1 MQFGTKRLKFL
12 YFAIKLAVIAVI
24 GAAMSYC
31 AHLVFWR
38 MLGGQ
43 ASIGV
48 MSAFVGGVCGAVL
61 LAAAVFAILWG
72 VERKKDLPKPSIAEA
87 EALFCVKTCV
97 PLAAGRGRRDRQRGR
112 RRRRIVSAI
121 DIDDRD
127 RRPIPRADRQDDFDR
142 DDVGVARA
150 RGAARGRVVVGQAK
164 RVKQPPLDADAL
176 VRKLAEYRAL
186 NPKPPKGKKGGD
198 GQPAPDKPRDTSR
211 QRGEE
216 VPSDEPRATA
226 MKTAKT
232 AFEISLNFC
241 LTNNIFVSIMVVA

>member
-48 MSAFVGGVCGAVL
+48 LSAFVGGVCGAVL
-61 LAAAVFAILWG
+61 LAAAVFALLWLA
-72 VERKKDLPKPSIAEA
+72 ERKKDVPKPSIAEA

-97 PLAAGRGRRDRQRGR
+97 PLAAGREVDEIAKEGDAGGVLCLQSTLLIATAVQFLAL
-112 RRRRIVSAI
+112 IVKTSLTATTWVSLALAVLLAI
-121 DIDDRD
+121 TI
-127 RRPIPRADRQDDFDR
+127 I
-142 DDVGVARA
+142 
-150 RGAARGRVVVGQAK
+150 VGQAK

-198 GQPAPDKPRDTSR
+198 GQPAPEEPRETSR

-216 VPSDEPRATA
+216 VPSDEPPSDGDEDR
-226 MKTAKT
+226 
-232 AFEISLNFC
+232 ENSL
-241 LTNNIFVSIMVVA
+241 

>member
-48 MSAFVGGVCGAVL
+48 LSAFVGGVCGAVL

-72 VERKKDLPKPSIAEA
+72 VERKKDVPKPSIAEA

-97 PLAAGRGRRDRQRGR
+97 PLAAGREVDEIAKEGDAGGVLCLQSTLLIATAVQFLAL
-112 RRRRIVSAI
+112 IVKTSLTATTWVSLALAVLLAI
-121 DIDDRD
+121 TI
-127 RRPIPRADRQDDFDR
+127 I
-142 DDVGVARA
+142 
-150 RGAARGRVVVGQAK
+150 VGQAK

-198 GQPAPDKPRDTSR
+198 GQPAPEEPRETSR

-216 VPSDEPRATA
+216 APSDEPPSDGDEDR
-226 MKTAKT
+226 
-232 AFEISLNFC
+232 ENSL
-241 LTNNIFVSIMVVA
+241 

>member
-1 MQFGTKRLKFL
+1 MSRILCSERVNMQFGTKRLKFL

-48 MSAFVGGVCGAVL
+48 ISAFVGGVCGAVL

-72 VERKKDLPKPSIAEA
+72 VERKKDVPKPSIAEA

-97 PLAAGRGRRDRQRGR
+97 PLAAGKEIDEIAKEGDAGGVLCLQSTLLIATAVQFLAL
-112 RRRRIVSAI
+112 IVKTTLTATTWVSLAFAALLAI
-121 DIDDRD
+121 TI
-127 RRPIPRADRQDDFDR
+127 
-142 DDVGVARA
+142 
-150 RGAARGRVVVGQAK
+150 VVGQAK

-198 GQPAPDKPRDTSR
+198 GQPAPEEPRETSR

-216 VPSDEPRATA
+216 VPSDEPQSDGDEDR
-226 MKTAKT
+226 
-232 AFEISLNFC
+232 ENSL
-241 LTNNIFVSIMVVA
+241 

>member
-48 MSAFVGGVCGAVL
+48 LSAFVGGVCGAVL

-72 VERKKDLPKPSIAEA
+72 VERKKDVPKPSIAEA

-97 PLAAGRGRRDRQRGR
+97 PLAAGKEIDEIAKEGDAGGVLCLQSTLLIATAVQFLAL
-112 RRRRIVSAI
+112 IVKTTLTATTWVSLALAVLLAI
-121 DIDDRD
+121 TI
-127 RRPIPRADRQDDFDR
+127 
-142 DDVGVARA
+142 
-150 RGAARGRVVVGQAK
+150 VVGQTK

-198 GQPAPDKPRDTSR
+198 GQPAPEEPRETSR

-216 VPSDEPRATA
+216 VPSDEPPSDGDEDR
-226 MKTAKT
+226 
-232 AFEISLNFC
+232 ENSL
-241 LTNNIFVSIMVVA
+241 

>member
-48 MSAFVGGVCGAVL
+48 LSAFVGGVCGAVL

-72 VERKKDLPKPSIAEA
+72 VERKKDVPKPSIAEA

-97 PLAAGRGRRDRQRGR
+97 PLAAGREVDEIAKEGDAGGVLCLQSTLLIATAVQFLAL
-112 RRRRIVSAI
+112 IVKTTLTATTWVSLALAVLLAI
-121 DIDDRD
+121 TI
-127 RRPIPRADRQDDFDR
+127 
-142 DDVGVARA
+142 
-150 RGAARGRVVVGQAK
+150 VVGQVK

-198 GQPAPDKPRDTSR
+198 GQPAPEEPRETSR

-216 VPSDEPRATA
+216 VPSDEPPSDGD
-226 MKTAKT
+226 
-232 AFEISLNFC
+232 EDSENSL
-241 LTNNIFVSIMVVA
+241 

>member
-1 MQFGTKRLKFL
+1 MSRILCSERVNMQFGTKRLKFL

-48 MSAFVGGVCGAVL
+48 LSAFVGGVCGAVL

-72 VERKKDLPKPSIAEA
+72 VERKKDVPKPSIAEA

-97 PLAAGRGRRDRQRGR
+97 PLAAGREVDEIAKEGDAGGVLCLQSTLMIATAVQFLAL
-112 RRRRIVSAI
+112 IVKMSLTATTWVSLALAALLAI
-121 DIDDRD
+121 TI
-127 RRPIPRADRQDDFDR
+127 
-142 DDVGVARA
+142 
-150 RGAARGRVVVGQAK
+150 VVGQAK

-198 GQPAPDKPRDTSR
+198 GQPAPEEPRETSR

-216 VPSDEPRATA
+216 VPSDEPPSDGDEDR
-226 MKTAKT
+226 
-232 AFEISLNFC
+232 ENSL
-241 LTNNIFVSIMVVA
+241 

>member
-48 MSAFVGGVCGAVL
+48 LSAFVGGVCGAVL

-72 VERKKDLPKPSIAEA
+72 VERKKDVPKPSIAEA

-97 PLAAGRGRRDRQRGR
+97 PLAAGREVDEIAKEGDAGGVLCLQSTLLIATAVQFLAL
-112 RRRRIVSAI
+112 IVKTSLTATTWVSLALAVLLAI
-121 DIDDRD
+121 TI
-127 RRPIPRADRQDDFDR
+127 I
-142 DDVGVARA
+142 
-150 RGAARGRVVVGQAK
+150 VGQAK

-198 GQPAPDKPRDTSR
+198 GQPAPEEPRDTSR

-216 VPSDEPRATA
+216 VPSDEPPSDGD
-226 MKTAKT
+226 
-232 AFEISLNFC
+232 EESENSL
-241 LTNNIFVSIMVVA
+241 

>member
-1 MQFGTKRLKFL
+1 MSRILCSERVNMQFGTKRLKFL

-48 MSAFVGGVCGAVL
+48 LSAFVGGVCGAVL

-72 VERKKDLPKPSIAEA
+72 VERKKDVPKPSIAEA

-97 PLAAGRGRRDRQRGR
+97 PLAAGREVDEIAKEGDAGGVLCLQSTLLIATAVQFLAL
-112 RRRRIVSAI
+112 IVKTSLTATTWVSLALAVLLAI
-121 DIDDRD
+121 TI
-127 RRPIPRADRQDDFDR
+127 
-142 DDVGVARA
+142 
-150 RGAARGRVVVGQAK
+150 VVGQAK

-198 GQPAPDKPRDTSR
+198 GQPAPEEPRDTSR

-216 VPSDEPRATA
+216 VPSDEPPSDGDEDR
-226 MKTAKT
+226 
-232 AFEISLNFC
+232 ENSL
-241 LTNNIFVSIMVVA
+241 

>member
-31 AHLVFWR
+31 EHLVFWR

-72 VERKKDLPKPSIAEA
+72 VERKKDVPKPSIAEA

-97 PLAAGRGRRDRQRGR
+97 PLAAGREVDEIAKEGDAGGVLCLQSTLLIATAVQFLAL
-112 RRRRIVSAI
+112 IVKTTLTATTWVSLALAVLLAI
-121 DIDDRD
+121 TI
-127 RRPIPRADRQDDFDR
+127 
-142 DDVGVARA
+142 
-150 RGAARGRVVVGQAK
+150 VVGQAK

-198 GQPAPDKPRDTSR
+198 GQPAPDAPCETSR

-216 VPSDEPRATA
+216 VPSDEPPSDGDEDR
-226 MKTAKT
+226 
-232 AFEISLNFC
+232 ENSL
-241 LTNNIFVSIMVVA
+241 

>member
-1 MQFGTKRLKFL
+1 MSRILCSERVNMQFGTKRLKFL

-48 MSAFVGGVCGAVL
+48 LSAFVGGVCGAVL

-72 VERKKDLPKPSIAEA
+72 VERKKDVPKPSIAEA

-97 PLAAGRGRRDRQRGR
+97 PLAAGREVDEIAKEGDAGGVLCLQSTLLIATAVQFLAL
-112 RRRRIVSAI
+112 IVKTSLTATTWVSLALAVLLAI
-121 DIDDRD
+121 TI
-127 RRPIPRADRQDDFDR
+127 I
-142 DDVGVARA
+142 
-150 RGAARGRVVVGQAK
+150 VGQAK
-164 RVKQPPLDADAL
+164 RVKQPPIDADAL

-198 GQPAPDKPRDTSR
+198 GQPAPEEPRETSR

-216 VPSDEPRATA
+216 VPSDEPPSDGD
-226 MKTAKT
+226 
-232 AFEISLNFC
+232 EESENSL
-241 LTNNIFVSIMVVA
+241 

>member
-1 MQFGTKRLKFL
+1 MSRILCSERVNMQFGTKRLKFL
-12 YFAIKLAVIAVI
+12 YFAIKLAVTAVI

-48 MSAFVGGVCGAVL
+48 LSAFVGGVCGAVL

-72 VERKKDLPKPSIAEA
+72 VERKKDVPKPSIAEA

-97 PLAAGRGRRDRQRGR
+97 PLAAGREVDEIAKEGDAGGVLCLQSTLMIATTVQFLAL
-112 RRRRIVSAI
+112 IVKTTLTATTWVSLALAVLLAI
-121 DIDDRD
+121 TI
-127 RRPIPRADRQDDFDR
+127 
-142 DDVGVARA
+142 
-150 RGAARGRVVVGQAK
+150 VVGQAK

-186 NPKPPKGKKGGD
+186 NPKPPKDKKGGD
-198 GQPAPDKPRDTSR
+198 GQPAPEEPRDTSR

-216 VPSDEPRATA
+216 VPSDEPPSDGDEDR
-226 MKTAKT
+226 
-232 AFEISLNFC
+232 ENSL
-241 LTNNIFVSIMVVA
+241 

>member
-1 MQFGTKRLKFL
+1 MQFGTKRLKYL

-48 MSAFVGGVCGAVL
+48 LSAFVGGVCGAVL

-72 VERKKDLPKPSIAEA
+72 VERKKDVPKPSIAEA

-97 PLAAGRGRRDRQRGR
+97 PLAAGREVDEIAKEGDAGGVLCLQSTLLIATAVQFLAL
-112 RRRRIVSAI
+112 IVKTSLTATTWVSLALAVLLAI
-121 DIDDRD
+121 TI
-127 RRPIPRADRQDDFDR
+127 
-142 DDVGVARA
+142 
-150 RGAARGRVVVGQAK
+150 VVGQAK

-198 GQPAPDKPRDTSR
+198 GQPAPEEPRETSR

-216 VPSDEPRATA
+216 VPSDEPPSDGDEDR
-226 MKTAKT
+226 
-232 AFEISLNFC
+232 ENSL
-241 LTNNIFVSIMVVA
+241 

>member
-1 MQFGTKRLKFL
+1 MSRILCSERVNMQFGTKRLKFL

-48 MSAFVGGVCGAVL
+48 LSAFVGGVCGAVL

-72 VERKKDLPKPSIAEA
+72 VERKKDVPKPSIAEA

-97 PLAAGRGRRDRQRGR
+97 PLAAGREVDEIAKEGDAGGVLCLQSTLLIATAVQFLAL
-112 RRRRIVSAI
+112 IVKTSLTATTWVSLALAVLLAI
-121 DIDDRD
+121 TI
-127 RRPIPRADRQDDFDR
+127 
-142 DDVGVARA
+142 
-150 RGAARGRVVVGQAK
+150 VVGQTK

-198 GQPAPDKPRDTSR
+198 GQPAPEEPRETSR

-216 VPSDEPRATA
+216 VPSDEPPSDGDEDR
-226 MKTAKT
+226 
-232 AFEISLNFC
+232 ENSL
-241 LTNNIFVSIMVVA
+241 

>member
-72 VERKKDLPKPSIAEA
+72 VERKKDVPKPSIAEA

-97 PLAAGRGRRDRQRGR
+97 PLAAGREIDEIAKEGDAGGVLCLQSTLLIATAVQFLAL
-112 RRRRIVSAI
+112 IVKTTLTATTWVSLALAVLLAI
-121 DIDDRD
+121 TI
-127 RRPIPRADRQDDFDR
+127 
-142 DDVGVARA
+142 
-150 RGAARGRVVVGQAK
+150 VVGQAK
-164 RVKQPPLDADAL
+164 RVKQPPIDADAL

-198 GQPAPDKPRDTSR
+198 GQPAPDKPRETSR
-211 QRGEE
+211 QGGEE
-216 VPSDEPRATA
+216 VPSDEPPSDGDEDR
-226 MKTAKT
+226 
-232 AFEISLNFC
+232 ENSL
-241 LTNNIFVSIMVVA
+241 

>member
-1 MQFGTKRLKFL
+1 MSRILRSERVNMQFGTKRLKFL

-48 MSAFVGGVCGAVL
+48 LSAFVGGVCGAVL

-72 VERKKDLPKPSIAEA
+72 VERKKDVPKPSIAEA

-97 PLAAGRGRRDRQRGR
+97 PLAAGREVDEIAKEGDAGGVLCLQSTLLIATAVQFLAL
-112 RRRRIVSAI
+112 IVKTSLTATTWVSLALAVLLAI
-121 DIDDRD
+121 TI
-127 RRPIPRADRQDDFDR
+127 I
-142 DDVGVARA
+142 
-150 RGAARGRVVVGQAK
+150 VGQAK

-198 GQPAPDKPRDTSR
+198 GQPAPEEPRETSR

-216 VPSDEPRATA
+216 VPSDEPPSDGDEDR
-226 MKTAKT
+226 
-232 AFEISLNFC
+232 ENSL
-241 LTNNIFVSIMVVA
+241 

>member
-1 MQFGTKRLKFL
+1 MQFGTKRLKYL

-48 MSAFVGGVCGAVL
+48 LSAFVGGVCGAVL

-72 VERKKDLPKPSIAEA
+72 VERKKDVPKPSIAEA

-97 PLAAGRGRRDRQRGR
+97 PLAAGREVDEIAKEGDAGGVLCLQSTLLIATAVQFLAL
-112 RRRRIVSAI
+112 IVKTSLTATTWVSLALAALLAI
-121 DIDDRD
+121 TI
-127 RRPIPRADRQDDFDR
+127 
-142 DDVGVARA
+142 
-150 RGAARGRVVVGQAK
+150 VVGQAK

-198 GQPAPDKPRDTSR
+198 GQPAPEEPRDTSR

-216 VPSDEPRATA
+216 VPSDEPPSDGDEDR
-226 MKTAKT
+226 
-232 AFEISLNFC
+232 ENSL
-241 LTNNIFVSIMVVA
+241 

>member
-72 VERKKDLPKPSIAEA
+72 VERKKDVPKPSIAEA

-97 PLAAGRGRRDRQRGR
+97 PLAAGKEVDEIAKEGDAGGVLCLQSTLLIATAVQFLAL
-112 RRRRIVSAI
+112 IVKTTLTATTWVSLALAVLLAI
-121 DIDDRD
+121 TI
-127 RRPIPRADRQDDFDR
+127 I
-142 DDVGVARA
+142 
-150 RGAARGRVVVGQAK
+150 VGQAK

-198 GQPAPDKPRDTSR
+198 GQPAPEEPRETSR

-216 VPSDEPRATA
+216 VPSDEPPSDGDEDR
-226 MKTAKT
+226 
-232 AFEISLNFC
+232 ENSL
-241 LTNNIFVSIMVVA
+241 

>member
-1 MQFGTKRLKFL
+1 MQFGTKRLKYL

-72 VERKKDLPKPSIAEA
+72 VERKKDIPKPSIAEA

-97 PLAAGRGRRDRQRGR
+97 PLAAGREIDEIAKEGDAGGVLCLQSTLLIATAVQFLAL
-112 RRRRIVSAI
+112 IVKTSLTATTWVSLALAVLLAI
-121 DIDDRD
+121 TI
-127 RRPIPRADRQDDFDR
+127 I
-142 DDVGVARA
+142 
-150 RGAARGRVVVGQAK
+150 VGQTK
-164 RVKQPPLDADAL
+164 RVKQPPLDADEL

-198 GQPAPDKPRDTSR
+198 GQPAPDAPRETSR

-216 VPSDEPRATA
+216 VPSDEPPSDGDEDR
-226 MKTAKT
+226 
-232 AFEISLNFC
+232 ENSL
-241 LTNNIFVSIMVVA
+241 

>member
-1 MQFGTKRLKFL
+1 MSRILCFERVNMQFGTKRLKFL

-48 MSAFVGGVCGAVL
+48 LSAFVGGVCGAVL

-72 VERKKDLPKPSIAEA
+72 VERKKDVPKPSIAEA

-97 PLAAGRGRRDRQRGR
+97 PLAAGKEIDEIAKEGDAGGVLCLQSTLLIATAVQFLAL
-112 RRRRIVSAI
+112 IVKTTLTATTWVSLALAVLLAI
-121 DIDDRD
+121 TI
-127 RRPIPRADRQDDFDR
+127 
-142 DDVGVARA
+142 
-150 RGAARGRVVVGQAK
+150 VVGQAK

-198 GQPAPDKPRDTSR
+198 GQPAPEEPRDTSR

-216 VPSDEPRATA
+216 VPSDEPPSDGDEDR
-226 MKTAKT
+226 
-232 AFEISLNFC
+232 ENSL
-241 LTNNIFVSIMVVA
+241 

>member
-48 MSAFVGGVCGAVL
+48 LSAFVGGVCGAVL

-72 VERKKDLPKPSIAEA
+72 VERKKDVPKPSIAEA

-97 PLAAGRGRRDRQRGR
+97 PLAAGREVDEIAKEGDAGGVLCLQSTLLIATAVQFLAL
-112 RRRRIVSAI
+112 IVKTTLTATTWVSLALAVLLAI
-121 DIDDRD
+121 TI
-127 RRPIPRADRQDDFDR
+127 
-142 DDVGVARA
+142 
-150 RGAARGRVVVGQAK
+150 VVGQAK

-198 GQPAPDKPRDTSR
+198 GQPAPEEPRETSR

-216 VPSDEPRATA
+216 VPSDEPPSDGD
-226 MKTAKT
+226 
-232 AFEISLNFC
+232 EESENSL
-241 LTNNIFVSIMVVA
+241 

>member
-48 MSAFVGGVCGAVL
+48 LSAFVGGVCGAVL

-72 VERKKDLPKPSIAEA
+72 VERKKDVPKPSIAEA

-97 PLAAGRGRRDRQRGR
+97 PLAAGKEIDEIAKEGDAGGVLCLQSTLLIATAVQFLAL
-112 RRRRIVSAI
+112 IVKTTLTATTWVSLALAVLLAI
-121 DIDDRD
+121 TI
-127 RRPIPRADRQDDFDR
+127 I
-142 DDVGVARA
+142 
-150 RGAARGRVVVGQAK
+150 VGQAK

-198 GQPAPDKPRDTSR
+198 GQPAPEEPRETSR

-216 VPSDEPRATA
+216 VPSDEPPSDGDEDR
-226 MKTAKT
+226 
-232 AFEISLNFC
+232 ENSL
-241 LTNNIFVSIMVVA
+241 

>member
-48 MSAFVGGVCGAVL
+48 LSAFVGGVCGAVL

-72 VERKKDLPKPSIAEA
+72 VERKKDVPKPSIVEA

-97 PLAAGRGRRDRQRGR
+97 PLAAGREVDEIAKEGDAGGVLCLQSTLLIATAVQFLAL
-112 RRRRIVSAI
+112 IVKTTLTATTWVSLALAALLAI
-121 DIDDRD
+121 TI
-127 RRPIPRADRQDDFDR
+127 
-142 DDVGVARA
+142 
-150 RGAARGRVVVGQAK
+150 VVGQAK

-186 NPKPPKGKKGGD
+186 NPKPPKGKKDGD
-198 GQPAPDKPRDTSR
+198 GQPAPEEPRETSR

-216 VPSDEPRATA
+216 VPSDEPPSDGDEDR
-226 MKTAKT
+226 
-232 AFEISLNFC
+232 ENSL
-241 LTNNIFVSIMVVA
+241 

>member
-1 MQFGTKRLKFL
+1 MSRILCSERVNMQFGTKRLKFL

-48 MSAFVGGVCGAVL
+48 LSAFVGGVCGAVL

-72 VERKKDLPKPSIAEA
+72 VERKKDVPKPSIAEA

-97 PLAAGRGRRDRQRGR
+97 PLAAGREVDEIAKEGDAGGVLCLQSTLLIATAVQFLAL
-112 RRRRIVSAI
+112 IVKTTLTATTWVSLALAVLLAI
-121 DIDDRD
+121 TI
-127 RRPIPRADRQDDFDR
+127 I
-142 DDVGVARA
+142 
-150 RGAARGRVVVGQAK
+150 VGQAK

-198 GQPAPDKPRDTSR
+198 GQPAPEEPRETSR

-216 VPSDEPRATA
+216 VPSDEPPSDGDEDR
-226 MKTAKT
+226 
-232 AFEISLNFC
+232 ENSL
-241 LTNNIFVSIMVVA
+241 

>member
-48 MSAFVGGVCGAVL
+48 LSAFVGCVCGAVL
-61 LAAAVFAILWG
+61 LAASVFAILWG
-72 VERKKDLPKPSIAEA
+72 VERKKDVPKPSIAEA

-97 PLAAGRGRRDRQRGR
+97 PLAAGREVDEIAKEGDAGGVLCLQSTLLIATAVQFLAL
-112 RRRRIVSAI
+112 IVKTSLTATTWVSLALAVLLAI
-121 DIDDRD
+121 TI
-127 RRPIPRADRQDDFDR
+127 
-142 DDVGVARA
+142 
-150 RGAARGRVVVGQAK
+150 VVGQAK

-198 GQPAPDKPRDTSR
+198 GQPAPEEPRETSR

-216 VPSDEPRATA
+216 VPSDEPPSDGDEDR
-226 MKTAKT
+226 
-232 AFEISLNFC
+232 ENSL
-241 LTNNIFVSIMVVA
+241 

>member
-24 GAAMSYC
+24 GAVMSYC

-48 MSAFVGGVCGAVL
+48 LSAFVGGVCGAVL

-72 VERKKDLPKPSIAEA
+72 VERKKDVPKPSIAEA

-97 PLAAGRGRRDRQRGR
+97 PLAAGREVDEIAKEGDAGGVLCLQSTLLIATAVQFLAL
-112 RRRRIVSAI
+112 IVKTSLTATTWVSLALAALLAI
-121 DIDDRD
+121 TI
-127 RRPIPRADRQDDFDR
+127 
-142 DDVGVARA
+142 
-150 RGAARGRVVVGQAK
+150 VVGQAK

-198 GQPAPDKPRDTSR
+198 GQPAPEEPRETSR

-216 VPSDEPRATA
+216 VPSDEPPSDGDEDR
-226 MKTAKT
+226 
-232 AFEISLNFC
+232 ENSL
-241 LTNNIFVSIMVVA
+241 

>member
-31 AHLVFWR
+31 AQLVFWR

-48 MSAFVGGVCGAVL
+48 LSAFVGGVCGAVL

-72 VERKKDLPKPSIAEA
+72 VERKKDVPKPSIAEA

-97 PLAAGRGRRDRQRGR
+97 PLAAGREVDEIAKEGDAGGVLCLQSTLLIATAVQFLAL
-112 RRRRIVSAI
+112 IVKTSLTATTWVSLALAVLLAI
-121 DIDDRD
+121 TI
-127 RRPIPRADRQDDFDR
+127 
-142 DDVGVARA
+142 
-150 RGAARGRVVVGQAK
+150 VVGQAK

-198 GQPAPDKPRDTSR
+198 GQPAPEEPRDTSR

-216 VPSDEPRATA
+216 VPSDEPPSDGDEDR
-226 MKTAKT
+226 
-232 AFEISLNFC
+232 ENSL
-241 LTNNIFVSIMVVA
+241 

>member
-1 MQFGTKRLKFL
+1 MSRILCSERVNMQFGTKRLKYL

-48 MSAFVGGVCGAVL
+48 LSAFVGGVCGAVL

-72 VERKKDLPKPSIAEA
+72 VERKKDIPKPSIAEA

-97 PLAAGRGRRDRQRGR
+97 PLAAGREIDEIAKEGDAGGVLCLQSTLLIATAVQFLAL
-112 RRRRIVSAI
+112 IVKTSLTATTWVSLALAVLLAI
-121 DIDDRD
+121 TI
-127 RRPIPRADRQDDFDR
+127 I
-142 DDVGVARA
+142 
-150 RGAARGRVVVGQAK
+150 VGQTK
-164 RVKQPPLDADAL
+164 RVKQPPLDADEL

-198 GQPAPDKPRDTSR
+198 GQPAPDAPRETSQ

-216 VPSDEPRATA
+216 VPSDEPTSDGDEDR
-226 MKTAKT
+226 
-232 AFEISLNFC
+232 ENSL
-241 LTNNIFVSIMVVA
+241 

>member
-1 MQFGTKRLKFL
+1 MSRILRSERVNMQFGTKRLKFL

-72 VERKKDLPKPSIAEA
+72 VERKKDVPKPSIAEA

-97 PLAAGRGRRDRQRGR
+97 PLAAGREVDEIAKEGDAGGVLCLQSTLLIATAVQFLAL
-112 RRRRIVSAI
+112 IVKTSLTATTWVSLALAVLLAI
-121 DIDDRD
+121 TI
-127 RRPIPRADRQDDFDR
+127 
-142 DDVGVARA
+142 
-150 RGAARGRVVVGQAK
+150 VVGQAK

-198 GQPAPDKPRDTSR
+198 GQPAPEEPRETSR

-216 VPSDEPRATA
+216 VPSDEPPSDGDEDR
-226 MKTAKT
+226 
-232 AFEISLNFC
+232 ENSL
-241 LTNNIFVSIMVVA
+241 

>member
-1 MQFGTKRLKFL
+1 MSRILRSERVNMQFGTKRLKFL

-48 MSAFVGGVCGAVL
+48 MSAFVGGVCGAIL

-72 VERKKDLPKPSIAEA
+72 VERKKDVPKPSIAEA

-97 PLAAGRGRRDRQRGR
+97 PLAAGREVDEIAKEGDAGGVLCLQSTLLIATAVQFLAL
-112 RRRRIVSAI
+112 IVKTTLTATTWVSLALAVLLAI
-121 DIDDRD
+121 TI
-127 RRPIPRADRQDDFDR
+127 
-142 DDVGVARA
+142 
-150 RGAARGRVVVGQAK
+150 VVGQAK

-198 GQPAPDKPRDTSR
+198 GQPAPEEPRETSR
-211 QRGEE
+211 QGGEE
-216 VPSDEPRATA
+216 VPSDEPPSDGDEDR
-226 MKTAKT
+226 
-232 AFEISLNFC
+232 ENSL
-241 LTNNIFVSIMVVA
+241 

>member
-48 MSAFVGGVCGAVL
+48 LSAFVGGVCGAVL

-72 VERKKDLPKPSIAEA
+72 VERKKDVPKPSIAEA

-97 PLAAGRGRRDRQRGR
+97 PLAAGREVDEIAKEGDAGGVLCLQSTLMIATAVQFLAL
-112 RRRRIVSAI
+112 IVKTSLTATTWVSLALAVLLAI
-121 DIDDRD
+121 TI
-127 RRPIPRADRQDDFDR
+127 
-142 DDVGVARA
+142 
-150 RGAARGRVVVGQAK
+150 VVGQVK

-198 GQPAPDKPRDTSR
+198 GQPAPEEPRDTSR

-216 VPSDEPRATA
+216 VPSDEPPSDGDEDR
-226 MKTAKT
+226 
-232 AFEISLNFC
+232 ENSL
-241 LTNNIFVSIMVVA
+241 

>member
-48 MSAFVGGVCGAVL
+48 LSAFVGGVCGAVL

-72 VERKKDLPKPSIAEA
+72 VERKKDVPKPSIAEA

-97 PLAAGRGRRDRQRGR
+97 PLAAGREVDEIAKEGDAGGVLCLQSTLLIATAVQFLAL
-112 RRRRIVSAI
+112 IVKTSLTATTWVSLALAVLLAI
-121 DIDDRD
+121 TI
-127 RRPIPRADRQDDFDR
+127 
-142 DDVGVARA
+142 
-150 RGAARGRVVVGQAK
+150 VVGQAK

-198 GQPAPDKPRDTSR
+198 GQPAPEEPRDTSR

-216 VPSDEPRATA
+216 VPSDEPQSDGDEDR
-226 MKTAKT
+226 
-232 AFEISLNFC
+232 ENSL
-241 LTNNIFVSIMVVA
+241 

>member
-1 MQFGTKRLKFL
+1 MSRILRSERVNMQFGTKRLKFL

-48 MSAFVGGVCGAVL
+48 LSAFVGGVCGAVL

-72 VERKKDLPKPSIAEA
+72 VERKKDVPKPSIAEA

-97 PLAAGRGRRDRQRGR
+97 PLAAGREIDEIAKEGDAGGVLCLQSTLLIATAVQFLAL
-112 RRRRIVSAI
+112 IVKTTLTATTWVSLALAVLLAI
-121 DIDDRD
+121 TI
-127 RRPIPRADRQDDFDR
+127 
-142 DDVGVARA
+142 
-150 RGAARGRVVVGQAK
+150 VVGQAK

-198 GQPAPDKPRDTSR
+198 GQPAPEEPRETSQ

-216 VPSDEPRATA
+216 VPSDEPPSDGDEDR
-226 MKTAKT
+226 
-232 AFEISLNFC
+232 ENSL
-241 LTNNIFVSIMVVA
+241 

>member
-48 MSAFVGGVCGAVL
+48 LSAFVGGVCGAVL

-72 VERKKDLPKPSIAEA
+72 VERKKDVPKPSIAEA

-97 PLAAGRGRRDRQRGR
+97 PLAAGKEIDEIAKEGDAGGVLCLQSTLLIATAVQFLAL
-112 RRRRIVSAI
+112 IVKTTLTATTWVSLALAVLLAI
-121 DIDDRD
+121 TI
-127 RRPIPRADRQDDFDR
+127 
-142 DDVGVARA
+142 
-150 RGAARGRVVVGQAK
+150 VVGQAK

-198 GQPAPDKPRDTSR
+198 GQPAPEEPRETSR

-216 VPSDEPRATA
+216 VPSDEPPSDGDEDR
-226 MKTAKT
+226 
-232 AFEISLNFC
+232 ENSL
-241 LTNNIFVSIMVVA
+241 

>member
-48 MSAFVGGVCGAVL
+48 LSAFVGGVCGAIL

-72 VERKKDLPKPSIAEA
+72 VERKKDVPKPSIAEA

-97 PLAAGRGRRDRQRGR
+97 PLAAGREVDEIAKEGDAGGVLCLQSTLLIATAVQFLAL
-112 RRRRIVSAI
+112 IVKTTLTATTWVSLALAALLAI
-121 DIDDRD
+121 TI
-127 RRPIPRADRQDDFDR
+127 
-142 DDVGVARA
+142 
-150 RGAARGRVVVGQAK
+150 VVGQAK

-198 GQPAPDKPRDTSR
+198 GQPAPEEPRETSR

-216 VPSDEPRATA
+216 VPSDEPPSDGDEDR
-226 MKTAKT
+226 
-232 AFEISLNFC
+232 ENSL
-241 LTNNIFVSIMVVA
+241 

>member
-48 MSAFVGGVCGAVL
+48 LSAFVGGVCGAIL

-72 VERKKDLPKPSIAEA
+72 VERKKDVPKPSIAEA

-97 PLAAGRGRRDRQRGR
+97 PLAAGREVDEIAKEGDAGGVLCLQSTLLIATAVQFLAL
-112 RRRRIVSAI
+112 IVKTSLTATTWVSLALAVLLAI
-121 DIDDRD
+121 TI
-127 RRPIPRADRQDDFDR
+127 I
-142 DDVGVARA
+142 
-150 RGAARGRVVVGQAK
+150 VGQAK

-198 GQPAPDKPRDTSR
+198 GQPAPEEPRETSR

-216 VPSDEPRATA
+216 VPSDEPPSDGDEDR
-226 MKTAKT
+226 
-232 AFEISLNFC
+232 ENSL
-241 LTNNIFVSIMVVA
+241 

>member
-1 MQFGTKRLKFL
+1 MSRILRSERVNMQFGTKRLKFL

-48 MSAFVGGVCGAVL
+48 LSAFVGGVCGAVL

-72 VERKKDLPKPSIAEA
+72 VERKKDVPKPSIAEA

-97 PLAAGRGRRDRQRGR
+97 PLAAGREVDEIAKEGDAGGVLCLQSTLLIATAVQFLAL
-112 RRRRIVSAI
+112 IVKTTLTATTWVSLALAALLAI
-121 DIDDRD
+121 TI
-127 RRPIPRADRQDDFDR
+127 
-142 DDVGVARA
+142 
-150 RGAARGRVVVGQAK
+150 VVGQAK

-198 GQPAPDKPRDTSR
+198 GQPAPEEPRETSR

-216 VPSDEPRATA
+216 VPSDEPPSDGDEDR
-226 MKTAKT
+226 
-232 AFEISLNFC
+232 ENSL
-241 LTNNIFVSIMVVA
+241 

>member
-48 MSAFVGGVCGAVL
+48 LSAFVGGVCGAVL

-72 VERKKDLPKPSIAEA
+72 VERKKDVLKPSIAEA

-97 PLAAGRGRRDRQRGR
+97 PLAAGREVDEIAKEGDAGGVLCLQSTLLIATAVQFLAL
-112 RRRRIVSAI
+112 IVKTTLTATTWVSLALAVLLAI
-121 DIDDRD
+121 TI
-127 RRPIPRADRQDDFDR
+127 I
-142 DDVGVARA
+142 
-150 RGAARGRVVVGQAK
+150 VGQAK

-198 GQPAPDKPRDTSR
+198 GQPEPEEPRDTSR

-216 VPSDEPRATA
+216 VPSDEPPSDGDEDR
-226 MKTAKT
+226 
-232 AFEISLNFC
+232 ENSL
-241 LTNNIFVSIMVVA
+241 

>member
-48 MSAFVGGVCGAVL
+48 LSAFVGGVCGAVL

-72 VERKKDLPKPSIAEA
+72 TERKKDVPKPSIAEA

-97 PLAAGRGRRDRQRGR
+97 PLAAGKEIDEIAKEGDAGGVLCLQSTLLIATAVQFLAL
-112 RRRRIVSAI
+112 IVKTTLTATTWVSLALAVLLAI
-121 DIDDRD
+121 TI
-127 RRPIPRADRQDDFDR
+127 
-142 DDVGVARA
+142 
-150 RGAARGRVVVGQAK
+150 VVGQAK

-198 GQPAPDKPRDTSR
+198 GQPAPEEPRETSR

-216 VPSDEPRATA
+216 VPSDEPPSDGDEDR
-226 MKTAKT
+226 
-232 AFEISLNFC
+232 ENSL
-241 LTNNIFVSIMVVA
+241 

>member
-48 MSAFVGGVCGAVL
+48 LSAFVGGVCGAVL

-72 VERKKDLPKPSIAEA
+72 VERKKDVPKPSIAEA

-97 PLAAGRGRRDRQRGR
+97 PLAAGREIDEIAKEGDAGGVLCLQSTLLIATAVQFLAL
-112 RRRRIVSAI
+112 IVKTTLTATTWVSLALAVLLAI
-121 DIDDRD
+121 TI
-127 RRPIPRADRQDDFDR
+127 
-142 DDVGVARA
+142 
-150 RGAARGRVVVGQAK
+150 VVGQAK

-198 GQPAPDKPRDTSR
+198 GQPAPEEPRETSR

-216 VPSDEPRATA
+216 VPSDEPPSDGDEDR
-226 MKTAKT
+226 
-232 AFEISLNFC
+232 ENSL
-241 LTNNIFVSIMVVA
+241 